1 MRYQFIPLGWLELKK
16 KKTWKISSVGE
27 NEEESEHMHF

>member
-1 MRYQFIPLGWLELKK
+1 MRYGFIPLGWLELK